1 MKNFKRIFSFV
12 LVFLL
17 MITFCGCNNS
27 GEQEVII
34 EEEIVY
40 ESAGAGNDTTN
51 NDNSG
56 TESKTQTGTNS
67 KNQTGTNSKNQTGTN
82 SKNQTGTNSKTQTGT
97 NSKNQ
102 TGTQN
107 NTGSNKVAKTKTI
120 KVLAIG
126 HSYSNNSTRYIK
138 EIADSTDGDTT
149 VFAANL
155 YFQACSIKQHNDNIH
170 QWNYYF
176 EKTKSLEETKKLYYS
191 EDVGAKYEW
200 LQVGNKQVNI
210 KSLYE
215 AIRYDDWDYITIQQ
229 TPDGCDDFSTFWTK
243 ENPHLITL
251 YEYIQAEYKRDDMKG
266 KKCPPILIHQTW
278 AFNGDMAINNAYY
291 YYPVNYAS
299 NTEMFKKVEQA
310 YNLAAQKIKEVKGV
324 DTPIIKSGEAVQN
337 AQDKYGYSRKAS
349 KNLLDNTLYADE
361 ISHLN
366 TRGSY
371 LSACVWIETLAKLS
385 GTTINTSTAT
395 FVPDEIGATLED
407 CKSLQYIAREVVH
420 GKN

>member
-56 TESKTQTGTNS
+56 TESKT
-67 KNQTGTNSKNQTGTN
+67 QTGTN

-155 YFQACSIKQHNDNIH
+155 YFPGCSMRQHNENIN
-170 QWNYYF
+170 QWNVYFDNNGF
-176 EKTKSLEETKKLYYS
+176 EKAKELYYS
-191 EDVGAKYEW
+191 DQVGAKYYW

-278 AFNGDMAINNAYY
+278 AFNGDMAINNAYPN
-291 YYPVNYAS
+291 YPVNYKN
-299 NTEMFKKVEQA
+299 NTEMFKKVEEA
-310 YNLAAQKIKEVKGV
+310 YNLAAKKIKEVKGV

-366 TRGSY
+366 ARGSY